1 MTAAAAD
8 MMLNGGYAE
17 LHIQLSAFLPP
28 GSQSTRRCGP
38 LSDQIVNRL
47 LFLARRGFNTWLAR
61 GEQLFHTCAACHGV
75 LGDGIGPDITGIY
88 GQPAAM
94 HAGFNYSD
102 ALKHRGLTWTEA
114 NLRAFIHDPQ
124 AFVPGTLMSFPGY
137 ERTADIDD
145 VLAYLKSLK

>member
-1 MTAAAAD
+1 MKALTAASLARIGAATALLAANLAAVSTKASAAD
-8 MMLNGGYAE
+8 
-17 LHIQLSAFLPP
+17 
-28 GSQSTRRCGP
+28 
-38 LSDQIVNRL
+38 
-47 LFLARRGFNTWLAR
+47 LAR
-61 GEQLFHTCAACHGV
+61 GEQLFHTCAACHSV

-94 HAGFNYSD
+94 RAGFNYSN

-145 VLAYLKSLK
+145 VLGYLKSLK

>member
-1 MTAAAAD
+1 MKAPSAAGMARIGAAAA
-8 MMLNGGYAE
+8 LLAANLA
-17 LHIQLSAFLPP
+17 AVP
-28 GSQSTRRCGP
+28 TRAGAAD
-38 LSDQIVNRL
+38 LV
-47 LFLARRGFNTWLAR
+47 R
-61 GEQLFHTCAACHGV
+61 GEQLFHTCAACHSV

-94 HAGFNYSD
+94 RPGFNYSD
-102 ALKHRGLTWTEA
+102 ALKHSGLTWTEA

-124 AFVPGTLMSFPGY
+124 AFVPGTLMTFPGY

>member
-1 MTAAAAD
+1 MKALTAARLTRLGTATAMLAANLTAVSTTASAAD
-8 MMLNGGYAE
+8 
-17 LHIQLSAFLPP
+17 
-28 GSQSTRRCGP
+28 
-38 LSDQIVNRL
+38 
-47 LFLARRGFNTWLAR
+47 LAR
-61 GEQLFHTCAACHGV
+61 GEQLFHTCAACHSV

-94 HAGFNYSD
+94 RAGFNYSD
-102 ALKHRGLTWTEA
+102 ALRHRGLTWTEA